1 MNIHEYQG
9 KAVLKNFGVPVPRGY
24 PAFTAEEAVDAA
36 AKLGGTVWAVKSQIH
51 AGGRG
56 KGKFKE
62 AEAGEKGGVR
72 IAFKPE
78 DVGLFASQMLNNTLV
93 TLQTGEAGRVVKRI
107 YIEEGMKIAKEFYLS
122 ALVDRETGR
131 VAFVAS
137 EAGGMNIEEV
147 AHDTPEKITTVAIDP
162 ATGPT
167 AADAAK
173 ISGALGLSGDLAKQC
188 ADICTKLYDAFVK
201 SDMSMLEINPL
212 IVTEDN
218 KLVCADAKVSF
229 DSNAGFRHPEWADL
243 RDLGEEDEKEIEA
256 SKYDLA
262 YIALDGDIGCMVNG
276 AGLAMATMDIIKLFG
291 AEPANFLDVGGGASK
306 EKVTAAFKIITADP
320 KVKGILVN
328 IFGGIMKCDVIA
340 EGVISAVKEV
350 GLAVPLVVRLEGTNV
365 ELGKKIINESGL
377 NVISADDLEDAARKI
392 VKAVKG

>member
-9 KAVLKNFGVPVPRGY
+9 KAVLKSFGAPVPRGF

-36 AKLGGTVWAVKSQIH
+36 AKLGGSVWAVKSQIH

-62 AEAGEKGGVR
+62 ANAGEKGGVR

-78 DVGLFASQMLNNTLV
+78 DVGLFAQQMLGNTLV

-147 AHDTPEKITTVAIDP
+147 AHDTPEKITTVPIDP
-162 ATGPT
+162 TTGPS

-173 ISGALGLSGDLAKQC
+173 VSAALGLSGDLAAQC
-188 ADICTKLYDAFVK
+188 ADIVNKLYDAFVK
-201 SDMSMLEINPL
+201 SDMSMLEINPR
-212 IVTEDN
+212 
-218 KLVCADAKVSF
+218 S
-229 DSNAGFRHPEWADL
+229 R
-243 RDLGEEDEKEIEA
+243 R
-256 SKYDLA
+256 
-262 YIALDGDIGCMVNG
+262 
-276 AGLAMATMDIIKLFG
+276 
-291 AEPANFLDVGGGASK
+291 GGR
-306 EKVTAAFKIITADP
+306 
-320 KVKGILVN
+320 KGNRSLQV
-328 IFGGIMKCDVIA
+328 
-340 EGVISAVKEV
+340 
-350 GLAVPLVVRLEGTNV
+350 
-365 ELGKKIINESGL
+365 
-377 NVISADDLEDAARKI
+377 
-392 VKAVKG
+392 